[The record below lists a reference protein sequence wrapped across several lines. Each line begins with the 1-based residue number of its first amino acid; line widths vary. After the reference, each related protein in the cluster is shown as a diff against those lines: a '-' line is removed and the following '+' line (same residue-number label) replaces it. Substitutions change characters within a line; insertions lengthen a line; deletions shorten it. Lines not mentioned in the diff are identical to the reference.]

1 VNQPPN
7 SQSRFPTTAIIAIL
21 LSTLMLA
28 GTVACEEKNH
38 RYSLNQGWEFYWRAF
53 VPTGQK
59 PISHEPLT
67 TQLALPG
74 SWTQLIAEGKP
85 LPPTGFATYRKVLAL
100 PETSERLVLRIP
112 MVYSAYRLFVN
123 GELAAQVGTPG
134 KSETATREDY
144 GERQVILDTADERV
158 ELVFHV
164 SNYHSRNA
172 GFPKVPMLGAPN
184 EIKQSLATELITNS
198 VLTGG
203 FLLIA
208 LSQLALFFIRRE
220 YTYLLFSLSVGA
232 WALQTLLSGQLLSYY
247 GWHVPL
253 SVARP
258 LDGFTALASGVTYLL
273 FLSTLFP
280 RYIPMRWTR
289 WVVLTLVIYGVV
301 AVFFP
306 GMPRS
311 LTIGWLLYFVVATLV
326 LALAGVVRA
335 WLNKHPESSLIL
347 LASAVIAAT
356 ATIQIYW
363 MNESG
368 IRDIIVGF
376 GLLAAIGL
384 HAITLA
390 RRYARAFERTQSLEA
405 DLRRADRLKD
415 EFLANTSHE
424 LKTPLH
430 AIVGLADTLPR
441 DNPAQRKTIDLIM
454 HSGHRLARLVED
466 ILAFTKIRNDALD
479 IRPEPVA
486 VAPVMEEVV
495 TTCHPL
501 IGQRPVRLVTQLP
514 NGLPPVMADSD
525 RLYQV
530 LFNLISNAI
539 KFTDEGTI
547 TLAVEQ
553 TGEALCFRVEDDGIG
568 IPQDELSRMMKPYE
582 QGQDSSLDGH
592 GGVGLGLAISRQI
605 LLAHGSD
612 LTLRPA
618 QTGGL
623 LASFSLPVS
632 HEPVAGQDRLRR
644 TSRENVIQGSEI
656 GADCLVSSP
665 SSTKP
670 TVSADSTARVLVVDD
685 DDTSAMVLQQQ
696 LTQAGYAVDRAANG
710 PEALAAVA
718 KAPPQLVLLDVMM
731 PGMSGLE
738 VCQHLREDHDPSTLP
753 VIMVTARTRPEDVLE
768 GFNAGANDY
777 LAKPFYRQEML
788 ARVRAQ
794 LTINENEQMRWELQ
808 ESRRKQAQ
816 APAQANESPRSLLVR
831 LLEKCVQT
839 WELETGQPRADL
851 AEQSGLW
858 TVTLDG
864 SVRKTRTLDRYL
876 SEDSLPKRPR
886 WGVVSKTA
894 DFVREQFPKS
904 AHAREVEQL
913 QKRLQALLSAH

>member
-1 VNQPPN
+1 MWAGPVAGAPQDRLQPLD
-7 SQSRFPTTAIIAIL
+7 S
-21 LSTLMLA
+21 
-28 GTVACEEKNH
+28 
-38 RYSLNQGWEFYWRAF
+38 GWAFYWREF
-53 VPTGQK
+53 VPPGQVPEAGK
-59 PISHEPLT
+59 PLT
-67 TQLALPG
+67 TQLSLPG
-74 SWTQLIAEGKP
+74 SWTQLAVSGAP
-85 LPPTGFATYRKVLAL
+85 LPPTGYATYRKVLTL
-100 PETSERLVLRIP
+100 PDTAGPMVLRIP

-134 KSETATREDY
+134 TTEAATREDY
-144 GERQVILDTADERV
+144 GERQVILDTAGERV

-172 GFPKVPMLGAPN
+172 GFPKVPMLGAPD
-184 EIKQSLATELITNS
+184 EIKQSLAAELITNS

-208 LSQLALFFIRRE
+208 LFQLALFFIRRE

-289 WVVLTLVIYGVV
+289 WVALTLVIYGVV

-390 RRYARAFERTQSLEA
+390 RRYARAFERTQALEA

-466 ILAFTKIRNDALD
+466 ILAFTKIRNDALE
-479 IRPEPVA
+479 ITPEPVA
-486 VAPVMEEVV
+486 VAPVVEEVV

-514 NGLPPVMADSD
+514 DGLPPVMADSD

-530 LFNLISNAI
+530 LFNLIGNAI

-553 TGEALCFRVEDDGIG
+553 TGEALCFRVEDEGMG

-623 LASFSLPVS
+623 VASFSLPVS
-632 HEPVAGQDRLRR
+632 HEPVAGQGRRLRR
-644 TSRENVIQGSEI
+644 APPEAIMQGGETAHDSPAVWP
-656 GADCLVSSP
+656 GA
-665 SSTKP
+665 TK
-670 TVSADSTARVLVVDD
+670 SAAPGASAARILVVDD

-738 VCQHLREDHDPSTLP
+738 VCQRLREEHDPSTLP

-777 LAKPFYRQEML
+777 LAKPFYQQEML
-788 ARVRAQ
+788 ARVQAQ
-794 LTINENEQMRWELQ
+794 LTIHENEQMRWELQ
-808 ESRRKQAQ
+808 ESRQSPVQASSQ
-816 APAQANESPRSLLVR
+816 DEKCPRALLVR
-831 LLEKCVQT
+831 LLEQCVQT

-851 AEQSGLW
+851 AEESGLW

-894 DFVREQFPKS
+894 DFVREQFPQS
-904 AHAREVEQL
+904 AHAQQVEQL
-913 QKRLQALLSAH
+913 QKRLQKLLSAG

>member
-1 VNQPPN
+1 MNQP
-7 SQSRFPTTAIIAIL
+7 TTKITRRLLAAFIL
-21 LSTLMLA
+21 LLMA
-28 GTVACEEKNH
+28 GVTFAGPVTQSGQEH
-38 RYSLNQGWEFYWRAF
+38 LQPLNEGWEFYWRQF
-53 VPTGQK
+53 LPPGQQAAAK
-59 PISHEPLT
+59 APLA
-67 TQLALPG
+67 TQMELPG
-74 SWTQLIAEGKP
+74 SWTQLTSDGTS
-85 LPPTGFATYRKVLAL
+85 LPPTGFATYRKVVKL
-100 PETSERLVLRIP
+100 PSSAEQLVLRIP
-112 MVYSAYRLFVN
+112 MVYSAYRLFVD

-134 KSETATREDY
+134 TTEADTREDY
-144 GERQVILDTADERV
+144 GERQVILDNAGEQV
-158 ELVFHV
+158 ELIFHI

-172 GFPKVPMLGAPN
+172 GFPKTPVLGTPG
-184 EIKQSLATELITNS
+184 EIKQSLAAELIINS

-247 GWHVPL
+247 GWHLPL
-253 SVARP
+253 AIARP

-289 WVVLTLVIYGVV
+289 WVALTLVIYVAV

-311 LTIGWLLYFVVATLV
+311 LTIGWLLYFVVAMLA

-335 WLNKHPESSLIL
+335 WLNRHPESSLIL

-356 ATIQIYW
+356 AAIQIYW

-390 RRYARAFERTQSLEA
+390 RRYAQAFERTQALEA

-430 AIVGLADTLPR
+430 AIIGLADTLPR
-441 DNPAQRKTIDLIM
+441 ENPAQRKTIELIM

-479 IRPEPVA
+479 IKSTPTH
-486 VAPVMEEVV
+486 VAPIVEEVV

-501 IGQRPVRLVTQLP
+501 IGQRPVRLVTRLED
-514 NGLPPVMADSD
+514 NLPPVMADSD

-530 LFNLISNAI
+530 LFNLLGNAI
-539 KFTDEGTI
+539 KFTDEGAI
-547 TLAVEQ
+547 TLSVAR
-553 TGEALCFRVEDDGIG
+553 TGDALRFTVEDEGIG
-568 IPQDELSRMMKPYE
+568 IPQEELSRMMKPYE
-582 QGQDSSLDGH
+582 QGQNSSLDGH

-605 LLAHGSD
+605 LLGHGSD
-612 LTLRPA
+612 LTLESARK
-618 QTGGL
+618 GGVI
-623 LASFSLPVS
+623 ASFSLPVS
-632 HEPVAGQDRLRR
+632 AEPA
-644 TSRENVIQGSEI
+644 N
-656 GADCLVSSP
+656 AP
-665 SSTKP
+665 SSWAPKAASLEVPQNDLPQPRSAAAASP
-670 TVSADSTARVLVVDD
+670 TEAPARILVVDD

-696 LTQAGYAVDRAANG
+696 LTHAGYAVERAANG
-710 PEALAAVA
+710 PDALEAVA
-718 KAPPQLVLLDVMM
+718 TAPPQLVLLDVMM

-738 VCQHLREDHDPSTLP
+738 VCQRLREDHDPSTLP

-777 LAKPFYRQEML
+777 LAKPFYQQEML

-794 LTINENEQMRWELQ
+794 LNIHENEQMRWELQ
-808 ESRRKQAQ
+808 ESRQKLAETPSQED
-816 APAQANESPRSLLVR
+816 ESPRELLVK

-839 WELETGQPRADL
+839 WELETGQTRADL
-851 AEQSGLW
+851 AEKSGLW

-876 SEDSLPKRPR
+876 SENSLPQRPR

-894 DFVREQFPKS
+894 DFVKERFPDS
-904 AHAREVEQL
+904 AYAKGVDEL
-913 QKRLQALLSAH
+913 QKRLQQLLSAG